1 MRCLIIAHEKPWFE
15 KFLFIG
21 SAPTFVSLPNGTLTI
36 DLHEFF
42 SRIGKFLAGSMIS
55 FGNDTVEL
63 FTDPTGCF
71 TLAPIFK
78 GADIH
83 SHIRN

>member
-1 MRCLIIAHEKPWFE
+1 MRLIIAHEKPLFK

-21 SAPTFVSLPNGTLTI
+21 SAPTSVSLPNGTLTI
-36 DLHEFF
+36 DLHDFF
-42 SRIGKFLAGSMIS
+42 PRIGKFLAASMIS
-55 FGNDTVEL
+55 LGNDTVEL
-63 FTDPTGCF
+63 FADPTGCF
-71 TLAPIFK
+71 TLALIFK